1 MSTLV
6 LLVGTNPLPNYVVA
20 KYLITKTDGK
30 KFDRILLVHSKD
42 TEYQA
47 DRLHKV
53 LRDQLKQ
60 VSEPC
65 PLGQSTVAND
75 INKVMYSKLA
85 TLPENED
92 IHLNY
97 TGGRKTMSVHVH
109 AALTKLKNNQSN
121 RPVTFSYLDSSNYI
135 LRYDDDE
142 GHVEPK
148 DPVSGK
154 IGDLRNFVVLDFEDE
169 LLALHDYALQK
180 RKDEV
185 RDSAIAEWVY
195 NLASKELDTDEPSFA
210 IYSTWISEWK
220 EACQKANNAK
230 KKAKETVDKAEAEIL
245 TGQFK
250 VFAAQQIKMDKPGF
264 EQFATLLSTL
274 LQTYFHLEAPQ
285 QIWGKLNKKS
295 QDDLIKFLEAGWQE
309 QVIFERL
316 NQYLGSKEYLNPPM
330 TFCGVNIKP
339 VRSGYDMELDIV
351 LMRGYELIIVS
362 CTTIGHKPIKEGD
375 TAKLKGKGF
384 EVIHQVG
391 QLGGDEARSILVTM
405 GETDTI
411 TKVEGKLLGDNGP
424 DKKLK
429 VHILGRADLL
439 KLTEKIKEKLELN

>member
-121 RPVTFSYLDSSNYI
+121 RSVTFSYLDSSNYI

-154 IGDLRNFVVLDFEDE
+154 QGDLRNFVKLDFETE
-169 LLALHDYALQK
+169 LLALHGYEKVKLGSEPDYLP
-180 RKDEV
+180 V
-185 RDSAIAEWVY
+185 AEWIFQQARQHPAKDSLY
-195 NLASKELDTDEPSFA
+195 TRLHDWAGFTKTKEGLKNLIATDHPWPNDPAFDELGNLIATEFGLTVEEC
-210 IYSTWISEWK
+210 TWAK
-220 EACQKANNAK
+220 FPPNNEK
-230 KKAKETVDKAEAEIL
+230 LPLPRRDKL
-245 TGQFK
+245 C
-250 VFAAQQIKMDKPGF
+250 
-264 EQFATLLSTL
+264 
-274 LQTYFHLEAPQ
+274 
-285 QIWGKLNKKS
+285 
-295 QDDLIKFLEAGWQE
+295 KFLEGGWLEPIVFAQLVKFVE
-309 QVIFERL
+309 DI
-316 NQYLGSKEYLNPPM
+316 NYLNPPI
-330 TFCGVNIKP
+330 TACYV
-339 VRSGYDMELDIV
+339 DIV
-351 LMRGYELIIVS
+351 AKRQHDMQIDVALLRGYELVLLSI
-362 CTTIGHKPIKEGD
+362 TTIGYGSGYEYKKDGSYPYKSEV
-375 TAKLKGKGF
+375 KGKGF
-384 EVIHQVG
+384 EAIHRAA
-391 QLGGDEARSILVTM
+391 QLGGEEARPIL
-405 GETDTI
+405 I
-411 TKVEGKLLGDNGP
+411 CLAGP
-424 DKKLK
+424 
-429 VHILGRADLL
+429 LL
-439 KLTEKIKEKLELN
+439 KKAVTEDLEDDFGGDISRKTLSVFGHEDLQDLATALQTELKR